1 MKLEIVRT
9 NGNIPKSLPGEDY
22 ISGFVAYV
30 TELPEG
36 FSASDRIKLLS
47 SIDSVEQL
55 GIKADSETWEHKVLH
70 YHLSE
75 IFRINPGVA
84 LYLGLFAKPSDSSSY
99 TFTEVKQIQNFAG
112 GKIRQVAVYAG
123 DVSLEGEQ
131 ITALQGIATTLESQD
146 KPLSIL
152 YAPKVTSVTEL
163 SKELA
168 GTGKKNV
175 SVVIAQAG
183 SGKAAD
189 LFADKANASKTT
201 VSAIGIVLGLLS
213 LSSVQ
218 QSIAW
223 VKNFPTGVDVP
234 AFGDGTLL
242 HSLDE
247 AIVIALDAARYLYFV
262 TYSGLTGS
270 YMNDSHTMDE
280 ATSDYA
286 MIENVRT
293 MDKAVRGIR
302 TYLLPEL
309 GSNVYVDEKTGK
321 LQSYTVKHLQ
331 DVANKALE
339 DMQKAG
345 ELSGYAVE
353 IDSEQDILS
362 TSTVELV
369 LKPVGVGVIRKMRVK
384 IGFAKSI

>member
-1 MKLEIVRT
+1 MKLDITRT
-9 NGNIPKSLPGEDY
+9 NGNIPKTLPGEDH

-36 FSASDRIKLLS
+36 FTASDRIKLLS
-47 SIDSVEQL
+47 SLESAEQL
-55 GIKADSETWEHKVLH
+55 GIKADSGPWEHKVLH

-75 IFRINPGVA
+75 IFRINPGVV
-84 LYLGLFAKPSDSSSY
+84 LYLGLFAKPSDSSY
-99 TFTEVKQIQNFAG
+99 TFTEIKQMQNFTG
-112 GKIRQVAVYAG
+112 GRLRQVAVYAG
-123 DVSLEGEQ
+123 DVALEAEQ
-131 ITALQGIATTLESQD
+131 ITALQGIATTLESQHE
-146 KPLSIL
+146 PLSIL

-175 SVVIAQAG
+175 STVIAQAG
-183 SGKAAD
+183 SGKAVE
-189 LFADKANASKTT
+189 LFSDNANDSKTT

-213 LSSVQ
+213 LSSVH

-223 VKNFPTGVDVP
+223 IKQFPTGVDVP

-242 HSLDE
+242 RSLDA
-247 AIVIALDAARYLYFV
+247 AIISALDAARYLFFV

-302 TYLLPEL
+302 AYLLPEL
-309 GSNVYVDEKTGK
+309 GSNVYVDPDTGK
-321 LQSYTVKHLQ
+321 LQSYTVEHLQ

-345 ELSGYAVE
+345 ELSGYSVE
-353 IDSEQDILS
+353 IDPEQNVLS
-362 TSTVELV
+362 SSTVEFV
-369 LKPVGVGVIRKMRVK
+369 IKQVGVGVMRKIRVK